1 MWASSFR
8 SRIASR
14 NLGGPPLRHLNAPS
28 TAFRAGGRHGSFRPP
43 TPSGV
48 EVISPLLLEESH
60 RVRRLP
66 HGGRLGCLAR
76 RPTTELV
83 DVDESTAQTPG
94 CSQSA
99 AHRWFASV
107 VEEGQS
113 NKKKLGAQVEVRHPF
128 GWRRGHGPRAAL
140 VARRQIR
147 SVSAPTIPDLDTYGM
162 GRDQRNRLSASDV
175 LYVVPTRSVRTATRR
190 LRVALAT
197 ATLFFALLVGLVAL
211 DQAPVLLLA
220 PYCLFSVVGFGMYRA
235 DKIAA
240 ERGAWRTQRPTFMP
254 SPCWVAGRAP
264 WSRNA
269 VPGASVR
276 VWVWQCG
283 RPVPR
288 VTP

>member
-1 MWASSFR
+1 MGHSGR
-8 SRIASR
+8 LPPRASR
-14 NLGGPPLRHLNAPS
+14 S
-28 TAFRAGGRHGSFRPP
+28 
-43 TPSGV
+43 
-48 EVISPLLLEESH
+48 
-60 RVRRLP
+60 
-66 HGGRLGCLAR
+66 
-76 RPTTELV
+76 
-83 DVDESTAQTPG
+83 
-94 CSQSA
+94 SA
-99 AHRWFASV
+99 L

-113 NKKKLGAQVEVRHPF
+113 NTKKLGAQVEVRHPF
-128 GWRRGHGPRAAL
+128 GWRGHGPRAAL

-211 DQAPVLLLA
+211 DQASVLLLA

-240 ERGAWRTQRPTFMP
+240 GRGSWRIPEANLHAIALLGG
-254 SPCWVAGRAP
+254 W
-264 WSRNA
+264 
-269 VPGASVR
+269 PGALVAQRVLWWSCHGASIR